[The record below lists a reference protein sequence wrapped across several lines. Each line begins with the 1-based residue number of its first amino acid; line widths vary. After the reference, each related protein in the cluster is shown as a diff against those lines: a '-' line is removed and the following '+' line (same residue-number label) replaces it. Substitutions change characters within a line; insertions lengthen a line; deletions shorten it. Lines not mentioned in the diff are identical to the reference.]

1 MLQVLLTLSAA
12 IIGGAVGIRSIW
24 SIVPMLRGKRWMLMV
39 PRVLRATAKP
49 QSTAVAPLLDEKAPL
64 EEEKTP
70 HYSTQSFY
78 PARLGEILADRYQIA
93 TKVGYGSSS
102 TVWLARD
109 LLRLVLQA
117 LLLGRR
123 ILTKI

>member
-1 MLQVLLTLSAA
+1 
-12 IIGGAVGIRSIW
+12 
-24 SIVPMLRGKRWMLMV
+24 MLMV

-49 QSTAVAPLLDEKAPL
+49 QSTAVAPLLDAKELL

-70 HYSTQSFY
+70 HYTPQSFY
-78 PARLGEILADRYQIA
+78 PARLGEILANRYQIA

-109 LLRLVLQA
+109 LLRSVPQA
-117 LLLGRR
+117 FLPTGR
-123 ILTKI
+123 ILITIQLAMVH

>member
-1 MLQVLLTLSAA
+1 
-12 IIGGAVGIRSIW
+12 
-24 SIVPMLRGKRWMLMV
+24 MLMV

-49 QSTAVAPLLDEKAPL
+49 QSTAIAPLLDEKKPI

-70 HYSTQSFY
+70 HYTPESFY

-109 LLRLVLQA
+109 LLRLVIQA
-117 LLLGRR
+117 FPLPGR
-123 ILTKI
+123 ILIIL